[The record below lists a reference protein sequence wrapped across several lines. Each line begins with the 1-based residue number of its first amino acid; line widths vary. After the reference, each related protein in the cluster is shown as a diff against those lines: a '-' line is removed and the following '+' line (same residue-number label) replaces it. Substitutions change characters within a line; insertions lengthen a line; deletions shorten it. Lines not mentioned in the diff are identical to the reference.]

1 MFFTLSIVKNN
12 MVNDQQIIGGSRR
25 KEKVC
30 KSRKKADPKKKE
42 INIKKRRYRPGEKAL
57 REIRFYQR
65 NTDLLIRRLPFARL
79 VREIQTYFFRNEY
92 RWQAE
97 AIIALQEAA
106 EAHLVGLFEDAYLC
120 TIHAKRITMMTKD
133 IQLARR
139 IRGPL
144 RE

>member
-1 MFFTLSIVKNN
+1 
-12 MVNDQQIIGGSRR
+12 MVNDQQIIGGSRGQGIF
-25 KEKVC
+25 
-30 KSRKKADPKKKE
+30 KSRKQAVKSRKQPAPKKE
-42 INIKKRRYRPGEKAL
+42 IIEKRRRYRPGEKAL

-65 NTDLLIRRLPFARL
+65 NTDLLIRRIPFARL
-79 VREIQTYFFRNEY
+79 VREIQTYFFRKEY

-97 AIIALQEAA
+97 AILALQEAA
-106 EAHLVGLFEDAYLC
+106 ESHLVGLFEDAYLC